1 MLKVIHPLIKN
12 RLSVNM
18 RYSTVAELDPLEP
31 VFRNVTYAGKKRKSL
46 WAHSCEVLGSLTPVP
61 SSA

>member
-1 MLKVIHPLIKN
+1 MLKVIHPLIKT

-31 VFRNVTYAGKKRKSL
+31 VFRNVTYAGK
-46 WAHSCEVLGSLTPVP
+46 
-61 SSA
+61 